1 MVMDSGYADFSDL
14 LNGFEFGD
22 EVVLPGFDS
31 APNVGNGLFSHE
43 IVLPGFD
50 YAPNVGNGLF
60 NDETILPGFDSAPS
74 DDGFKFN
81 DEIVLPGFNTAP
93 GFKFRDDLD
102 FSLLDIPDYQTESG
116 YATTISPTG
125 SSELYSPDDND
136 LSDGLLKFLD
146 HILMEEK
153 IDENPSMF
161 HDPLAEQAAEKSLD
175 EVLGKN
181 YPPSYGPV
189 DVYQG
194 VESPNDYFTRSPSEN
209 STSSGGTS
217 SGNYYDP
224 PQLVSD
230 CVGPNSSEVQNQPQE
245 DFSSSNSGCGT
256 QWSAM
261 PQNSFRNNII
271 GVMDSPVSMQVIPN
285 MLSES
290 ESILQFKRGME
301 EASKFLP
308 NIAQLLGSMNNY
320 ALPTNTKQGPPAVHV
335 KIEKDVETSPGS
347 SRRRKHYLRQDS
359 VIEDERSSKHSAVYE
374 EDVELSEMFD
384 KVLLHEPG
392 CDKEE
397 PTEWSPVSDHEN
409 GLAHGSTG
417 SWSPT
422 TNGSGSEAVDLR
434 TLLISCAQS
443 VASEDRKTAHE
454 QLKLIRQHS
463 SASGDASQRLAVI
476 FANGLEARMAGTGT
490 QLYAALAS
498 KRKTKISAT
507 EKLKAYQAYL
517 SACPFKK
524 TSVLFANKMILEK
537 ASNAT
542 TLHII
547 DFGIQYG
554 FQWPVLIQL
563 LSKRPGGPPKL
574 RITGIDLPQSGFRPA
589 EYMEATGRRLQSYCE
604 RFKVPFEYNPI
615 ARQKWETITV
625 EDLKVERNEV
635 VAVNCFLRF
644 ENLLDETVAV
654 NSPRD
659 AVLKLIRK
667 VNPAIFVQAVINGSY
682 GASYFVTR
690 FREALYHYS
699 SFLDLLDTTI
709 PRDNQQRLNFER
721 EFCGRE
727 VMNII
732 ACEGLERV
740 ERPET
745 YKQWHIRNTKAG
757 FKLHSLNK
765 ELVKKLK
772 HKVELDFHKDFN
784 FNEDCEWILV
794 GWKGRI
800 LHAVSAWVPA

>member
-1 MVMDSGYADFSDL
+1 MVMDSRYPDFSDV
-14 LNGFEFGD
+14 LNGFEFDDGVVLPGFDSAPDVGNGFKFGDEIVLPGFDSAPDVGNGFKFGDEIVLPGFDSAPDFGNGFNFSD

-31 APNVGNGLFSHE
+31 TQNVAN
-43 IVLPGFD
+43 
-50 YAPNVGNGLF
+50 
-60 NDETILPGFDSAPS
+60 
-74 DDGFKFN
+74 
-81 DEIVLPGFNTAP
+81 

-102 FSLLDIPDYQTESG
+102 FSFLDIPNHPTESD

-125 SSELYSPDDND
+125 SSELYSPDDNEF
-136 LSDGLLKFLD
+136 SDGVLKFLNQ
-146 HILMEEK
+146 ILMEEK
-153 IDENPSMF
+153 IDEKPSMF
-161 HDPLAEQAAEKSLD
+161 HDPLALQASEKSFS
-175 EVLGKN
+175 EVVGKN
-181 YPPSYGPV
+181 YPLSPDGPV

-194 VESPNDYFTRSPSEN
+194 VESPNDYFARSPSEH

-217 SGNYYDP
+217 CGNYYEP
-224 PQLVSD
+224 PQSVADS
-230 CVGPNSSEVQNQPQE
+230 VGPNSSNVQIQHQE
-245 DFSSSNSGCGT
+245 DFSSSNSGSRS
-256 QWSAM
+256 QWSVM
-261 PQNSFRNNII
+261 PENSFRNNIN
-271 GVMDSPVSMQVIPN
+271 GVMYSPVSTQVVPN
-285 MLSES
+285 MNSES
-290 ESILQFKRGME
+290 ETILQFKRGME
-301 EASKFLP
+301 EANKFLP
-308 NIAQLLGSMNNY
+308 NIAQFLVSSNNY
-320 ALPTNTKQGPPAVHV
+320 ALPTNTKQGPPAVQV
-335 KIEKDVETSPGS
+335 KIEKDEETSPGS

-374 EDVELSEMFD
+374 EEVELLEMFD
-384 KVLLHEPG
+384 KVLLFEPG

-397 PTEWSPVSDHEN
+397 PIERSPASHLEN
-409 GLAHGSTG
+409 GLSHGSSG
-417 SWSPT
+417 SWSHST
-422 TNGSGSEAVDLR
+422 ITESGSEAVDLR
-434 TLLISCAQS
+434 TLLINCAQS
-443 VASEDRKTAHE
+443 VASEDRKTAYE
-454 QLKLIRQHS
+454 QLKMIRQHS
-463 SASGDASQRLAVI
+463 SALGDASQRLAFI

-498 KRKTKISAT
+498 RRKISAT

-524 TSVLFANKMILEK
+524 TSVLFSNKMILEK

-574 RITGIDLPQSGFRPA
+574 RITGIELPQPGFRPA
-589 EYMEATGRRLQSYCE
+589 EYMEATGRRLRSYCE

-615 ARQKWETITV
+615 ASQKWETITV
-625 EDLKVERNEV
+625 EDLK
-635 VAVNCFLRF
+635 
-644 ENLLDETVAV
+644 
-654 NSPRD
+654 
-659 AVLKLIRK
+659 
-667 VNPAIFVQAVINGSY
+667 AVINGAY
-682 GASYFVTR
+682 GASFFVTR

-709 PRDNQQRLNFER
+709 PSDNQQRLNFER

-727 VMNII
+727 VMNVI
-732 ACEGLERV
+732 ACEGMERV

-745 YKQWHIRNTKAG
+745 YKQWHVRNTKAG
-757 FKLHSLNK
+757 FKLHPLNK

-772 HKVELDFHKDFN
+772 HKVKLDFHKDFV